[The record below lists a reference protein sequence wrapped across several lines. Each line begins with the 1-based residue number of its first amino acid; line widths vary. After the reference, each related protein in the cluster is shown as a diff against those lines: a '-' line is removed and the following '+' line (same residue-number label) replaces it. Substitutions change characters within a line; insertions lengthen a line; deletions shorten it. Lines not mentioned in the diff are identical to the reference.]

1 MCDDPT
7 AALFA
12 RAAAL
17 AADYRESLAVGP
29 QRPAHDYKAALAAFA
44 GPTPETGQPAQEVIE
59 DLARRAT
66 PGLHAVTGDRFFGWV
81 MGASHPVG
89 VAADMLTSGWGQNA
103 GNHLAAPAT
112 AAAEAVVAGWLLDIL
127 ALPAEAGV
135 GFVTGASVANT
146 VALAAA
152 RQELLW
158 RLGYDLAKE
167 GQFGAPPI
175 RVLLGREAH
184 ATVLSALRYL
194 GFGEAQLQRVATDDE
209 GAMLPDA
216 FEAALHAARD
226 CPALIVVT
234 QAGQINTGAFDP
246 HATLLPMARRHPN
259 VWVHV
264 DGAFGLW
271 ARATP
276 KHRHLTAGVG
286 QADSWAT
293 DGHKWLQLPFD
304 NGFAIVRDKAAHA
317 RALTT
322 AASYLPTG
330 DAADR
335 DPSHY
340 VPELSRRARGFAA
353 FAMLRHL
360 GRAGIAS
367 MVERHCTLAR
377 AMAARLAAEPG
388 ITVLNEVVLN
398 QVAVRFGGA
407 GPSVHADE
415 ATRQTIALL
424 QAQGQCFAGGAR
436 WRDRWIMRLSLISFP
451 ISAASIARSADA
463 IIAAWREVRAG

>member
-1 MCDDPT
+1 MDDNLSYD
-7 AALFA
+7 LFA
-12 RAAAL
+12 RAARL
-17 AADYRESLAVGP
+17 VADYREGVAAGP
-29 QRPAHDYKAALAAFA
+29 QCPAHDYKAALASFA
-44 GPTPETGQPAQEVIE
+44 GPTPETGEPARDVID
-59 DLARRAT
+59 DLAKRAT

-112 AAAEAVVAGWLLDIL
+112 AAAETVSAGWLLDIL
-127 ALPAEAGV
+127 GLPAEASV
-135 GFVTGASVANT
+135 GFVTGASVANS

-152 RQELLW
+152 RQELLR
-158 RLGYDLAKE
+158 RLGYDLAKK

-175 RVLLGREAH
+175 RVLLGEEAH

-194 GFGEAQLQRVATDDE
+194 GFGEAQLQRVATDAQ
-209 GAMLPDA
+209 GSMLPQA
-216 FEAALHAARD
+216 AEAAIRAAHD
-226 CPALIVVT
+226 WPALIVVT

-246 HATLLPMARRHPN
+246 HPAIIAIARRHPN
-259 VWVHV
+259 AWVHV

-276 KHRHLTAGVG
+276 RYRHLAQAVDE
-286 QADSWAT
+286 ADSWAT

-304 NGFAIVRDKAAHA
+304 SGFAIVRDAVAHG

-322 AASYLPTG
+322 AASYLPTSEAG
-330 DAADR
+330 DR

-340 VPELSRRARGFAA
+340 VPELSRRARGFAT

-360 GRAGIAS
+360 GRAGIAR
-367 MVERHCTLAR
+367 MVERHCSLAH

-388 ITVLNEVVLN
+388 ITILNEVVLN
-398 QVAVRFGGA
+398 QVAVRFGDAEPGIT
-407 GPSVHADE
+407 GDE
-415 ATRQTIALL
+415 ATRRTIARV
-424 QAQGQCFAGGAR
+424 QAQGRCFAGGAL

-451 ISAASIARSADA
+451 ISTQSIAVAADA
-463 IIAAWREVRAG
+463 IIAAWREVQG